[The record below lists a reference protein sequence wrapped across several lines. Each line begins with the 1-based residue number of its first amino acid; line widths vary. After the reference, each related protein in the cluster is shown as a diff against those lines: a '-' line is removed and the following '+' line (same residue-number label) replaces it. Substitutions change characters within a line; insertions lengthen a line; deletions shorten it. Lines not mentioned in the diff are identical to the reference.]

1 MKTSL
6 LFAVVCAGMFAAR
19 ARAAWP
25 PEIENEQCLGLNKEP
40 AHATL
45 MPYASLQEALAAK
58 RMDSSFCRLLNG
70 TWKFNWVKHP
80 DERPLDFFKPAFDVS
95 GWKDIPVP
103 SCWQVLGYGTPYY
116 KNMGYIIKKD
126 WPRVMTEPPKDYTA
140 FVERNPVGSYR
151 RDFELP
157 ADWAGR
163 RVFLAFNGVDS
174 AFFVWV
180 NGEKVGFS
188 VNSRNVAEFD
198 VTKFVKPGKNMVAVE
213 VYRFSAGTYLEDQD
227 MWRLSGIFRDCYLW
241 SAPQVHIRDFFALP
255 DLDAQYKDATLTV
268 TAKVK
273 NYGATDLGIIALD
286 VKLFNAAG
294 QPVEAPA
301 SGGIIHSL
309 LPGAETT
316 VQVKLNVANPMK
328 WTAETPN
335 LYTTVLQLR
344 PSIAAQVSKR
354 EPPLEILSTRIGF
367 RKVEIKGRV
376 YTINGVPVKLKG
388 ANRHEMEPDTGH
400 TVSEA
405 RMIRDLEVLKQGNCN
420 HVRTCHYSDDPRW
433 YELCDEWGIY
443 LNAEANVES
452 HGYGYGK
459 ESLSHPKEWMAAHVD
474 RNVTNVENFK
484 NHASVVM
491 WSLGNEAGNGEN
503 FHAALK
509 AIKVLD
515 TSRPTHYERFGDGA
529 NNPAD
534 VDSHMYTHWTQVE
547 RIAQDEKL
555 TKPFYMCEYAH
566 AMNNSMGSIGE
577 YNDVF
582 DKYPALMG
590 GAIWEWQDQGLWN
603 RRDPNHVYLA
613 YGGGFG
619 EVPNDHYFIH
629 KGVVFADR
637 SPKPHYPEMKKAYQW
652 IGIEAADLA
661 AGKIKIRNK
670 YAFIPL
676 SGFTAEWTVIGDG
689 EQVGSGKLSALDLA
703 AGKEQDI
710 QLALPALVAK
720 PGVEY
725 FLRVSFKLAKDE
737 LWAKAGHEV
746 AWQQFKL
753 PAAAPAPVAD
763 VATMKPLKVAND
775 AQGLAISGEGFAV
788 KFDKAAG
795 IISALERDG
804 RNLLAAEGGPQLHLW
819 RAAHRTDDM
828 WAFNE
833 WKRYGLVEPTW
844 KAPIA
849 SFQQDAPNMVR
860 VVVTRE
866 LNNTGN
872 FRLTHTAVYTIY
884 GDGSIAVDNCVVP
897 QGKKIPLARLGVRLL
912 LDQKLDQFT
921 FLGRGPME
929 NYADRK
935 RGFDVGVFAS
945 TVRGNMT
952 PYAKPM
958 ECGNHEDVRWAAV
971 TGQGLPG
978 LLAQAEAG
986 GVLQASALPYTDEQ
1000 MDPVEYTVDLPPSKA
1015 SVLVL
1020 GARTTGVGSNGC
1032 GPRPADEY
1040 IVWSQPASFS
1050 YVLRLLPA
1058 GADVRALGRVQAPAN
1073 HVAPVQATR
1082 DWNGLVTLTCA
1093 TPNAKIQYQP
1103 TGGSLQTYAAPFAAP
1118 DAQRLLVTASA
1129 DRMLAFTGEVPLAP
1143 LDPRARWKASAS
1155 SHERGEGEPG
1165 NAIDGQSGSFWHSR
1179 WSNNAP
1185 SHPHWLQIDFGKA
1198 MNIAAIVYT
1207 PRQGQAN
1214 GRVKNYE
1221 FYVSADGKQWGQPVA
1236 KGSFN
1241 GKEKE
1246 QTVKLAKPATGRY
1259 LKLVALSEAAGQKF
1273 ASVAE
1278 LDVVEAK

>member
-1 MKTSL
+1 MKTAL
-6 LFAVVCAGMFAAR
+6 LAGLLMIAGWNAVAAL
-19 ARAAWP
+19 P
-25 PEIENEQCLGLNKEP
+25 PEIENPECLGIHKQP
-40 AHATL
+40 YHATL
-45 MPYASLQEALAAK
+45 MPYATLDQALAGQ
-58 RMDSSFCRLLNG
+58 RLESPFCRLLNG

-116 KNMGYIIKKD
+116 RNNGYIIKKD
-126 WPRVMTEPPKDYTA
+126 FPRVMTEPPKDFTA

-157 ADWAGR
+157 ADWNGR
-163 RVFLAFNGVDS
+163 RVFLAFSGVDS
-174 AFFVWV
+174 AFFVWI
-180 NGEKVGFS
+180 NGEQVGYS
-188 VNSRNVAEFD
+188 VNSRNTAEFD
-198 VTKFVKPGKNMVAVE
+198 VTQLVKPGKNMVAVE
-213 VYRFSAGTYLEDQD
+213 VYRFSSGTWFEDQD

-255 DLDAQYKDATLTV
+255 DLDAQYKNATLTV

-273 NYGATDLGIIALD
+273 NYGQELPKPMGLAVTLFDREGREVAGTTTGADATCKPGEERTVTVKLD
-286 VKLFNAAG
+286 VKN
-294 QPVEAPA
+294 PA
-301 SGGIIHSL
+301 
-309 LPGAETT
+309 
-316 VQVKLNVANPMK
+316 K
-328 WTAETPN
+328 WTAETPH
-335 LYTTVLQLR
+335 LYTAVLALVGANPQSDK
-344 PSIAAQVSKR
+344 PQVT
-354 EPPLEILSTRIGF
+354 EILSCRTGF

-376 YTINGVPVKLKG
+376 YMNNGVPVKLKG
-388 ANRHEMEPDTGH
+388 ANRHEMWPDTGH

-405 RMIRDLEVLKQGNCN
+405 QMRRDLEVLKQGNCN

-433 YELCDEWGIY
+433 YELCDQYGIY
-443 LNAEANVES
+443 LTAEANLET
-452 HGYGYGK
+452 HGYGYGP
-459 ESLSHPKEWMAAHVD
+459 ESLSNRKEAEAAHVD
-474 RNVTNVENFK
+474 RNVANVENFK

-491 WSLGNEAGNGEN
+491 WSLGNEAGSGPN
-503 FHAALK
+503 FLAALK
-509 AIKVLD
+509 AVKALD

-529 NNPAD
+529 GNPAD

-547 RIAQDEKL
+547 KIAQDEKL

-603 RRDPNHVYLA
+603 RRDTNHVFLA

-652 IGIEAADLA
+652 IGFAAEDLA

-670 YAFIPL
+670 FAFTNL
-676 SGFTAEWTVIGDG
+676 GRFNGAWTVVGDG
-689 EQVGSGKLSALDLA
+689 QELGRGTLPKLDLA
-703 AGKEQDI
+703 PGAEQTV
-710 QLALPALVAK
+710 QLALPAIAAQ

-725 FLRVSFKLAKDE
+725 FLRVSFTLANDE
-737 LWAKAGHEV
+737 LWAKAGHEI
-746 AWQQFKL
+746 AEMQFQL
-753 PAAAPAPVAD
+753 PTAAPAPVAA
-763 VATMKPLKVAND
+763 VATMKPLTVHND
-775 AQGLAISGEGFAV
+775 KQGLTISGAGFAV
-788 KFDKAAG
+788 KFDKASG
-795 IISALERDG
+795 IICALERDG
-804 RNLLAAEGGPQLHLW
+804 VNLLAAEGGPQLHLW

-844 KAPIA
+844 KAPVA
-849 SFQQDAPNMVR
+849 SFQQSAPHTVR
-860 VVVTRE
+860 VSVTRE
-866 LNNTGN
+866 LNSVGN
-872 FRLTHTAVYTIY
+872 FHLSHTAAYTVY
-884 GDGSIAVDNCVVP
+884 GDGSIAVDNCVIP
-897 QGKKIPLARLGVRLL
+897 QGKKIPFARLGVRLL
-912 LDQKLDQFT
+912 LDPQLDQFAY
-921 FLGRGPME
+921 LGRGPME

-935 RGFDVGVFAS
+935 RGFDIGRYAN

-971 TGQGLPG
+971 TGNGMPG
-978 LLAQAEAG
+978 LMAQAAG
-986 GVLQASALPYTDEQ
+986 GSVLQASALPYTDEQ
-1000 MDPVEYTVDLPPSKA
+1000 MDPVEYTIDLPKSKA

-1040 IVWSQPASFS
+1040 IVWSQPEVFS

-1058 GADVRALGRVQAPAN
+1058 GADVRTLGRVQAPAN
-1073 HVAPVQATR
+1073 RVMPVLATR
-1082 DWNGLVTLTCA
+1082 DWDGQITLACA
-1093 TPNAKIQYQP
+1093 TPDAKIEYMPVGGTMQP
-1103 TGGSLQTYAAPFAAP
+1103 YTGAFAAP
-1118 DAQRLLVTASA
+1118 EAQQLAINARAPGLLMFAGVI
-1129 DRMLAFTGEVPLAP
+1129 GLAP
-1143 LDPRARWKASAS
+1143 LDPRARWKVTAS
-1155 SHERGEGEPG
+1155 SFEKNEGEPA
-1165 NAIDGQSGSFWHSR
+1165 NAIDGQSGTFWHSR
-1179 WSNNAP
+1179 WSP
-1185 SHPHWLQIDFGKA
+1185 TEVEPPHWLRIDFGKSLK
-1198 MNIAAIVYT
+1198 IAAVTYL
-1207 PRQGQAN
+1207 PRQGGNAN

-1221 FYVSADGKQWGQPVA
+1221 LYVSADGKQWGQPVA
-1236 KGSFN
+1236 KGAFK
-1241 GKEKE
+1241 GKDKE
-1246 QTVKLAKPATGRY
+1246 ETVQLAKPATGRY
-1259 LKLVALSEAAGQKF
+1259 LKFVALSEIKGQKF

>member
-1 MKTSL
+1 MKKILLLGLSL
-6 LFAVVCAGMFAAR
+6 LAGLNLSAAL
-19 ARAAWP
+19 P
-25 PEIENEQCLGLNKEP
+25 PEIENPECLGINKEP

-45 MPYASLQEALAAK
+45 MPYAHLQQALAAK
-58 RMDSSFCRLLNG
+58 RMESSFCQLLNG

-80 DERPLDFFKPAFDVS
+80 DERPLDFYKPAFDVS
-95 GWKDIPVP
+95 NWKDIPVP

-116 KNMGYIIKKD
+116 RNNGYIIKKD
-126 WPRVMTEPPKDYTA
+126 FPRVMTEPPKEFTA

-157 ADWAGR
+157 ADWNGR

-180 NGEKVGFS
+180 NGVQVGYS

-198 VTKFVKPGKNMVAVE
+198 VTKLVKPGKNMVAVE
-213 VYRFSAGTYLEDQD
+213 VYRFSSGTWFEDQD

-255 DLDAQYKDATLTV
+255 DLDAHYKDATLTV

-273 NYGATDLGIIALD
+273 NYGAQSAAAGKLSATIYDAVGKSVAQSNGDVPALAAGAEAP
-286 VKLFNAAG
+286 VKLHLAVVN
-294 QPVEAPA
+294 PA
-301 SGGIIHSL
+301 
-309 LPGAETT
+309 
-316 VQVKLNVANPMK
+316 K
-328 WTAETPN
+328 WTAETPS
-335 LYTTVLQLR
+335 LYTTVLTLGDG
-344 PSIAAQVSKR
+344 S
-354 EPPLEILSTRIGF
+354 EILSTRTGF

-376 YTINGVPVKLKG
+376 YQINGVPVKLKG
-388 ANRHEMEPDTGH
+388 ANRHEMEADTGH

-405 RMIRDLEVLKQGNCN
+405 QMIRDLEVLKRGNCN

-452 HGYGYGK
+452 HGYGYGP
-459 ESLSHPKEWMAAHVD
+459 ESLSNRKEAEAAHVD

-491 WSLGNEAGNGEN
+491 WSLGNEAGSGPN

-509 AIKVLD
+509 AIKALD

-603 RRDPNHVYLA
+603 KRDPNHVFLA

-652 IGIEAADLA
+652 IGIEAGNLA
-661 AGKIKIRNK
+661 YGEIKIRNK
-670 YAFIPL
+670 FAFIPL
-676 SGFTAEWTVIGDG
+676 SGFTADWTVTGDG
-689 EQVGSGKLSALDLA
+689 DVIDRSGTIPPLDLA
-703 AGKEQDI
+703 PGQEKSVN
-710 QLALPALVAK
+710 LTLPTITPK
-720 PGVEY
+720 SGVEY
-725 FLRVSFKLAKDE
+725 FLRISFKLAKDE
-737 LWAKAGHEV
+737 IWAKAGHEV
-746 AWQQFKL
+746 ASQQFKL

-763 VATMKPLKVAND
+763 VTAMKPLTVSND
-775 AQGLAISGEGFAV
+775 KQGLTISGAGFAV
-788 KFDKAAG
+788 KFDKASG

-804 RNLLAAEGGPQLHLW
+804 KNLLAAEGGPQLHLW

-844 KAPIA
+844 KAPVA
-849 SFQQDAPNMVR
+849 SFQQTAPHTVR
-860 VVVTRE
+860 VSVTRE
-866 LNNTGN
+866 LNSVGN
-872 FRLTHTAVYTIY
+872 FHLTHTAAYTIY
-884 GDGSIAVDNCVVP
+884 GDGSIAVDNCVIP
-897 QGKKIPLARLGVRLL
+897 QGKKIPFARLGVRLV
-912 LDQKLDQFT
+912 LDQKLDQFAY
-921 FLGRGPME
+921 LGRGPME

-935 RGFDVGVFAS
+935 RGFDVGLFTS

-971 TGQGLPG
+971 TGNGMPG
-978 LLAQAEAG
+978 LMAQADGG

-1000 MDPVEYTVDLPPSKA
+1000 MDPVEYTIDLPPSKA

-1020 GARTTGVGSNGC
+1020 GTRTTGVGSNGC

-1040 IVWSQPASFS
+1040 IVWSEPATFS

-1058 GADVRALGRVQAPAN
+1058 GADVRTLGRVQAPAN
-1073 HVAPVQATR
+1073 RVQPVLATR
-1082 DWNGLVTLTCA
+1082 DWDGKITLTCA
-1093 TPNAKIQYQP
+1093 TPGVKLQYQLP
-1103 TGGSLQTYAAPFAAP
+1103 GGALQTYSEPFAAP
-1118 DAQRLLVTASA
+1118 DAKKLLINASA
-1129 DRMLAFTGEVPLAP
+1129 TGMTDFIGEVVFGP
-1143 LDPRARWKASAS
+1143 LDPRGRWKVSAS
-1155 SHERGEGEPG
+1155 SSEKGEGDPA
-1165 NAIDGQSGSFWHSR
+1165 NAIDGQSGTFWHSR
-1179 WSNNAP
+1179 WSP
-1185 SHPHWLQIDFGKA
+1185 KEVEPPHWLKIDFGKSLK
-1198 MNIAAIVYT
+1198 IAAVTYL
-1207 PRQGQAN
+1207 PRQGGNSN
-1214 GRVKNYE
+1214 GRVKDYE
-1221 FYVSADGKQWGQPVA
+1221 IFVSADGKQWGQPVA
-1236 KGSFN
+1236 KGTFKNN
-1241 GKEKE
+1241 GNE
-1246 QTVKLAKPATGRY
+1246 QTLKLAKPATARY
-1259 LKLVALSEAAGQKF
+1259 LKFVALSEVSGHKF
-1273 ASVAE
+1273 ASIAE